1 MNVESEALRL
11 LSSAS
16 KLPSLVVFDLDYTLW
31 PYYCECRSKR
41 ENPVLYPQAKGI
53 IQAFKSKGVSMA
65 IASRSP
71 TADIART
78 FLSKLDLISAF
89 PVMEIYS
96 SWSHKTDHFQKI
108 HHKTGVPYKEMLF
121 FDDEDRNIQAVTQ
134 MGVTSVYVTSGVNIA
149 ALNRGLQMFAGIDY
163 VGPEGQAF
171 RQKRVTDFFNK
182 GGKKKAKQ
190 DQYREGTASTD

>member
-1 MNVESEALRL
+1 MDCS
-11 LSSAS
+11 
-16 KLPSLVVFDLDYTLW
+16 D
-31 PYYCECRSKR
+31 CRSKR
-41 ENPVLYPQAKGI
+41 DSPVLYPQAKEI
-53 IQAFKSKGVSMA
+53 IQALRSKGVSMA

-96 SWSHKTDHFQKI
+96 SRSPKTDHFQKKCCFLMT
-108 HHKTGVPYKEMLF
+108 KTEIFKRYVPF
-121 FDDEDRNIQAVTQ
+121 WPVQVTQ

-163 VGPEGQAF
+163 VGLEGQAF
-171 RQKRVTDFFNK
+171 RQKKATDFFNK
-182 GGKKKAKQ
+182 GGKTKAKQ
-190 DQYREGTASTD
+190 DQYGRGQLRPIEGIFIVVICNFELLCAEG